1 MGHEINPS
9 MVIDAYNLLTKIIK
23 LEKSK
28 ADKQKMKMKQI
39 GQVYPN
45 KPEQQQTHV
54 TNQGGHA
61 SHPRPRSRD
70 SRMATQE
77 EQRAQT
83 PNTLIHRVAPTQLT
97 AHQSANIR

>member
-1 MGHEINPS
+1 

-45 KPEQQQTHV
+45 KPEHV
-54 TNQGGHA
+54 TSQGAHA

-70 SRMATQE
+70 SRISSQE

-83 PNTLIHRVAPTQLT
+83 PNTIIHRVAPTQLT
-97 AHQSANIR
+97 AHQSANIRYKIMTSQIMSH